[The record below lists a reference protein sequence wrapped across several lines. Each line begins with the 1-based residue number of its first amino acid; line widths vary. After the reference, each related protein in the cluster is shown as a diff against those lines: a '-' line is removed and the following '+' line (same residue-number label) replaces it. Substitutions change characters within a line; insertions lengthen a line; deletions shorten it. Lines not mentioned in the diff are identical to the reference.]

1 MRTGIGIDA
10 HRFQYGRKL
19 FLGGAEVDFDRG
31 LSGHSDADVLLHAVM
46 DALLGACG
54 AEDIGKMFPDSEP
67 AYRDISSIELLERV
81 RDEVLSRGYRV
92 VNVDAVV
99 VCEQPRV
106 SAYRDAMRA
115 NIARALDVDVDSVSV
130 KGTTTEGMGFTGR
143 GEGIAAVASV
153 LIE

>member
-1 MRTGIGIDA
+1 MRTGIGIDV

-19 FLGGAEVDFDRG
+19 FLGGTEVDFDRG
-31 LSGHSDADVLLHAVM
+31 LSGHSDADVLLHAIM

-54 AEDIGKMFPDSEP
+54 AEDIGRMFPDSEP
-67 AYRDISSIELLERV
+67 AYRDISSIDLLERV
-81 RDEVLSRGYRV
+81 RDEVHSRGYRV

-115 NIARALDVDVDSVSV
+115 NIARALDVDVDTVSV